1 MTNNE
6 VISRLS
12 KLRSLMISAIKDDI
26 IYIGFDED
34 DIEAIEMAV
43 SALVG
48 RPFKFEITEIHQFVK
63 PDEVEGLNFPNSEV
77 WNGHKGQSI
86 QPQGTFDKIF
96 NDPDED
102 QEDKF

>member
-12 KLRSLMISAIKDDI
+12 KLRSLMISAIEDNI

-43 SALVG
+43 AALVG
-48 RPFKFEITEIHQFVK
+48 RPINIEVTEIHQFAQPNDVSSI
-63 PDEVEGLNFPNSEV
+63 DFP
-77 WNGHKGQSI
+77 
-86 QPQGTFDKIF
+86 GTSR
-96 NDPDED
+96 
-102 QEDKF
+102 EDK